1 MQSLRERHRDEL
13 ASLCCEQYRVELD
26 VQLTHGP
33 ALRCRLEQ
41 LLAAAR
47 DTCQARLTRGHDAE
61 VTELKKKLDAQ
72 NWEEM
77 KALARR
83 HRDKSELA
91 RYRLKP
97 DDDIGVVTV
106 TRFFVKR
113 TRHVR

>member
-1 MQSLRERHRDEL
+1 MCGCIQLASLRERHREEL
-13 ASLCCEQYRVELD
+13 SSLCCEHYRLELE

-47 DTCQARLTRGHDAE
+47 DTCQARLNRTHDAE

-83 HRDKSELA
+83 IRDKSELA
-91 RYRLKP
+91 R
-97 DDDIGVVTV
+97 
-106 TRFFVKR
+106 
-113 TRHVR
+113 

>member
-1 MQSLRERHRDEL
+1 M
-13 ASLCCEQYRVELD
+13 CCDHYRVELD
-26 VQLTHGP
+26 AQLTHGP

-47 DTCQARLTRGHDAE
+47 DTCHARLNRTHDTE
-61 VTELKKKLDAQ
+61 VAELKKKLDAH

-91 RYRLKP
+91 RY
-97 DDDIGVVTV
+97 
-106 TRFFVKR
+106 
-113 TRHVR
+113 

>member
-1 MQSLRERHRDEL
+1 MQSLRDRQRVEL
-13 ASLCCEQYRVELD
+13 SSLCCEQYRVELD

-47 DTCQARLTRGHDAE
+47 DTVQARLNRTHDAE
-61 VTELKKKLDAQ
+61 VAELRKKLDAH
-72 NWEEM
+72 NWDEM

-91 RYRLKP
+91 RCCRARCP
-97 DDDIGVVTV
+97 SSV
-106 TRFFVKR
+106 
-113 TRHVR
+113 

>member
-1 MQSLRERHRDEL
+1 MQSLRERQRDEL
-13 ASLCCEQYRVELD
+13 SSLCCEHYRAELD
-26 VQLTHGP
+26 VQLGHAP

-47 DTCQARLTRGHDAE
+47 DTCQARLNRTHDAE
-61 VTELKKKLDAQ
+61 VAELKKKLDAH

-91 RYRLKP
+91 RCVSIVDR
-97 DDDIGVVTV
+97 
-106 TRFFVKR
+106 
-113 TRHVR
+113 